1 MRSNVNRDANN
12 RTCHYR
18 NASNYS
24 KECFWYIHTNV
35 DYLIDKMKILLEN
48 PVKAEELSRGAKEVA
63 ENIFNI
69 TRFTRDWMR
78 TFYLVS
84 QRAEQEKYKQ
94 V

>member
-1 MRSNVNRDANN
+1 
-12 RTCHYR
+12 
-18 NASNYS
+18 
-24 KECFWYIHTNV
+24 
-35 DYLIDKMKILLEN
+35 MKILLEN